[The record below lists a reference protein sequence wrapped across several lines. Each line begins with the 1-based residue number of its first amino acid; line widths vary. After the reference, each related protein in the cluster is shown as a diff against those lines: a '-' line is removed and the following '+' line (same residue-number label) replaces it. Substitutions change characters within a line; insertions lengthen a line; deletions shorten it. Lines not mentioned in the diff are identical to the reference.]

1 MLTRK
6 RAAKARFAVVGQ
18 VQPEPVEPEAAV
30 ELSLR
35 WKDARDDQFGM
46 CDFTIHLL
54 FVWMAKNALLLL
66 SHSVMLRYTW
76 KKLFHTF

>member
-35 WKDARDDQFGM
+35 
-46 CDFTIHLL
+46 
-54 FVWMAKNALLLL
+54 
-66 SHSVMLRYTW
+66 
-76 KKLFHTF
+76 